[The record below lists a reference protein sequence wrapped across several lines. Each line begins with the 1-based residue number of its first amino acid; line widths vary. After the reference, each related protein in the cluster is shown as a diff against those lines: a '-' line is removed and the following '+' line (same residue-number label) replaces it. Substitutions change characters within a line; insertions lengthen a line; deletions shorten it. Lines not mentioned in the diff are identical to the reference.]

1 MVQWPSTSHMWGV
14 KGVIIGGWPWNLA
27 GAFVFYTCICVPTF
41 MALWPRVFEK
51 THLGGFKDWFPFVFH
66 QNFIYVF
73 ESSSLVFQPA
83 CSQSTIFARWWLM
96 TPTLLALFF
105 SWKTLSKNKGA
116 SFTTGFLS
124 LSSMVVVLWNSSFI
138 VIFAGGL
145 LFFLYCNAS
154 QAQNLVRWP

>member
-1 MVQWPSTSHMWGV
+1 MTFNITHVRGKGGYYRWMTLKLGWCVRVLYLHMCA
-14 KGVIIGGWPWNLA
+14 N
-27 GAFVFYTCICVPTF
+27 FYGSMTKSLRENPF
-41 MALWPRVFEK
+41 
-51 THLGGFKDWFPFVFH
+51 GGFKDWFPFVFH

-154 QAQNLVRWP
+154 PAQNLVRWP